1 MFMKQARWTIT
12 AVLVGTAFAA
22 SASSALAASFK
33 VGAGKDYTSIQAA
46 VDAAGPG
53 DKVIV
58 YPGTYTEPH
67 ANLAAVTI
75 DKPLKLLAKPNKSD
89 PVNGLVKIVPG
100 PGQIHGILA
109 EGTESTHIDGLQI
122 KKFTVQGFTNNGI
135 WLRYVDNFTIDGNTS
150 IDNGENG
157 IWPTLSANGLV
168 KKNTSYGSDDSALWV
183 EASTDVRVLQNTIYD
198 SVTGLEVTISANVEM
213 EMNTVYNNTVGV
225 GLYHPNGAGMDIPPG
240 LVHGGWVL
248 NKNTI
253 YDNNRPNTAP
263 PSSLAG
269 ALPPGGGVLV
279 LGVDRVEADSNVVTD
294 NDFYGVALVD
304 YCTGVDGGDND
315 CDLVPAIV
323 QGMPEQNTFRYTEF
337 SNNGTNPDPLNPLSD
352 YAADFTYVTPG
363 IFDPDPEHAG
373 PYKSNRVCGTPL
385 DSYTRAGITF
395 NGAQVTFLPG
405 C

>member
-1 MFMKQARWTIT
+1 MKQARWIIT
-12 AVLVGTAFAA
+12 VALVGTAFAA

-33 VGAGKDYTSIQAA
+33 VGAGQDYTSIQAA
-46 VDAAGPG
+46 VDAAAPG

-58 YPGTYTEPH
+58 YPGTYMEPH

-75 DKPLKLLAKPNKSD
+75 DKPLKLMAKPDKSD

-109 EGTESTHIDGLQI
+109 EGTESMHIDGLQI
-122 KKFTVQGFTNNGI
+122 KKMTVQGFSNNGI
-135 WLRYVDNFTIDGNTS
+135 WLRYVDNFKLDGNTS

-183 EASTDVRVLQNTIYD
+183 EASTDVRVLSNTLYD

-213 EMNTVYNNTVGV
+213 QKNNVYDNTVGV

-240 LVHGGWVL
+240 LVHEGWEL
-248 NKNTI
+248 SKNTI
-253 YDNNRPNTAP
+253 SNNNRPNTAP

-269 ALPPGGGVLV
+269 QLPAGGGVLI
-279 LGVDRVEADSNVVTD
+279 LGVDSVLAESNVIEN
-294 NDFYGVALVD
+294 NDFYGLALVD
-304 YCTGVDGGDND
+304 YCAAVDGSGND
-315 CDLVPAIV
+315 CDLNPAIV
-323 QGMPEQNTFRYTEF
+323 QGMPERNLIVKTEF
-337 SNNGTNPDPLNPLSD
+337 INNGTNPDPLHPLAD
-352 YAADFTYVTPG
+352 YAADLTYVTPG
-363 IFDPDPEHAG
+363 IFDPDPGHAG
-373 PYKSNRVCGTPL
+373 PYFANSVCGTPL
-385 DSYTRAGITF
+385 ASYTRKGITLE
-395 NGAQVTFLPG
+395 GATMSATDG